1 MSDDKTE
8 DASQQKLDKAR
19 DKGQVAKSQ
28 DLVIAFSMGG
38 AILTMGAM
46 SQTILERMKRMV
58 GLALD
63 FGDGSLP
70 LFELYRR
77 TTEFMF
83 DALAIIGP
91 IAAAAAACAVFG
103 LLSHVGIKI
112 AMEAVSPKFDA
123 VDPAAGL
130 KKIFSMKSVLTFIQ
144 TVFKAVVIGVAIWQ
158 VVVGLLPLIAGS
170 AYQSVEGIG
179 EIGWSA
185 VMKIMNLG
193 LLLFIVIGPIDFG
206 LQKWLFLKDQR
217 MSKDEVKREYKDAEG
232 DPMMK
237 GQRKQLAYEIANGD
251 PAQAVGSAN
260 AVVVNPTHYAVAIRY
275 VPGETA
281 LPVIVAKGIDE
292 QALSI
297 RRHAETQG
305 VPIFANPPLARALH
319 KVPIDNTVPEELFEP
334 VAAILR
340 WVDEIGSR
348 QRLH

>member
-1 MSDDKTE
+1 
-8 DASQQKLDKAR
+8 
-19 DKGQVAKSQ
+19 
-28 DLVIAFSMGG
+28 
-38 AILTMGAM
+38 
-46 SQTILERMKRMV
+46 
-58 GLALD
+58 
-63 FGDGSLP
+63 
-70 LFELYRR
+70 
-77 TTEFMF
+77 
-83 DALAIIGP
+83 
-91 IAAAAAACAVFG
+91 
-103 LLSHVGIKI
+103 
-112 AMEAVSPKFDA
+112 
-123 VDPAAGL
+123 
-130 KKIFSMKSVLTFIQ
+130 MKSVLTLIQ

-232 DPMMK
+232 KPMMK
-237 GQRKQLAYEIANGD
+237 GQRKQLTYEIANGD

-281 LPVIVAKGIDE
+281 LPLIVAKGIDE
-292 QALSI
+292 QALNI
-297 RRHAETQG
+297 RRHAETLG

-319 KVPIDNTVPEELFEP
+319 KVPIDNTIPEELFEP

-340 WVDEIGSR
+340 WVDAIGSR
-348 QRLH
+348 QRLQ